1 MILLETLGL
10 IIDQRVRRGRLLVD
24 NVVEEDVI
32 GDRPLRSHRAEK
44 RVRLLE
50 VRRPNPSSARIVVHV
65 DEASVAHVAR
75 VDF

>member
-1 MILLETLGL
+1 M
-10 IIDQRVRRGRLLVD
+10 D